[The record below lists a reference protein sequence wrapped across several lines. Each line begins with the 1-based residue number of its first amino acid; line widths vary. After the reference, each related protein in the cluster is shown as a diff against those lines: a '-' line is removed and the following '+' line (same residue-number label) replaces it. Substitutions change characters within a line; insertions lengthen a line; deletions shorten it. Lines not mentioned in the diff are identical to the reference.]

1 MKVNTL
7 NLSIYIKNLGGE
19 KKETTLIRNYP
30 STLKKEMGNTKTTQ
44 KSYASLLPSFNLNT
58 FQGDGS
64 LILNDSRMSAPPEEG
79 FGF

>member
-19 KKETTLIRNYP
+19 KKETALIRNYP

-44 KSYASLLPSFNLNT
+44 KSYASLLPGFNLNT

-64 LILNDSRMSAPPEEG
+64 LILNDSRMSALDCLI
-79 FGF
+79 

>member
-1 MKVNTL
+1 
-7 NLSIYIKNLGGE
+7 
-19 KKETTLIRNYP
+19 
-30 STLKKEMGNTKTTQ
+30 MGNTKTTQ

>member
-7 NLSIYIKNLGGE
+7 NLSIYIKNLGGK
-19 KKETTLIRNYP
+19 KKETALIRNYP
-30 STLKKEMGNTKTTQ
+30 IVLKKEMGKTKTTQ
-44 KSYASLLPSFNLNT
+44 KSYASLLSGFNFNT

-64 LILNDSRMSAPPEEG
+64 LILNDSRMSPPPEDG